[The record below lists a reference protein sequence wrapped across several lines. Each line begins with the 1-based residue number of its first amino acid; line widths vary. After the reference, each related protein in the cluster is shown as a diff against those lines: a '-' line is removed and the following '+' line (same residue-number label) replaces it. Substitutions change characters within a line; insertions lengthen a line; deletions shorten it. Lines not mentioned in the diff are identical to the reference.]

1 MQSPIH
7 ARGNEEMGLG
17 DDLLAAGQAKLLG
30 RTVKIGD
37 GSSVW
42 EKNPLFD
49 YIPYIDINADEWFLD
64 HAGKRGYTKTIDRK
78 RERIMVDGKCV
89 KVKMSD
95 KIRFNMDYRA
105 EPAIIELEPIEN
117 DYVIVEPHIK
127 PGAPPGKQWN
137 YFDKVRDCGIRFLQ
151 FNSDS
156 FGCERVDA
164 TIVEAARWMAGSR
177 GYFGTEGFL
186 HHLAAAFGKPAVVMM
201 GAYNHPSVV
210 GYDFHTNI
218 WRDVPEELGHQQK
231 FGAMDTIPPEEVL
244 EALHAN
250 Y

>member
-1 MQSPIH
+1 
-7 ARGNEEMGLG
+7 MGLG

-37 GSSVW
+37 GNTVW
-42 EKNPLFD
+42 RGNPLFD
-49 YIPYIDINADEWFLD
+49 YIPYLSPDADEWFID
-64 HAGKRGYTKTIDRK
+64 YGGNRGYIKTIDRK
-78 RERIMVDGKCV
+78 RERVLVDGKCV

-95 KIRFNMDYRA
+95 KIRYNMDYRA

-117 DYVIVEPHIK
+117 DYVIIEPHTK

-137 YFDKVRDCGIRFLQ
+137 HFDKVKDCGIRFLQ

-156 FGCERVDA
+156 FGCEHMNT

-177 GYFGTEGFL
+177 GYFGPEGFL
-186 HHLAAAFGKPAVVMM
+186 SHLAAAFGKPAVVLF
-201 GAYNHPSVV
+201 GAYTPPQVT

-218 WRDVPEELGHQQK
+218 SRDVPEELGHQQK
-231 FGAMDTIPPEEVL
+231 FGAMDTITPEEVL